1 MMKTTLLALIAAFT
15 VLSCQSLGQKAPSLL
30 EQQEAKLFSDTSGV
44 IDTQEGEKMISL
56 YVAYVDSLP
65 NDSIQ
70 CGEYLF
76 KAAEVAMGIEEYW
89 KSIQLFNRLQKQ
101 YPGHDLVPDALFY
114 QGFVFENNI
123 GYIEYAK
130 KCYTKYLL
138 DYPRGERAQD
148 VRSIMAVIDQPIEDV
163 VKGWEENSN
172 TEEKE

>member
-1 MMKTTLLALIAAFT
+1 MKTTLLALIAAFT

-89 KSIQLFNRLQKQ
+89 KSIQLFNRLN
-101 YPGHDLVPDALFY
+101 YL
-114 QGFVFENNI
+114 NI
-123 GYIEYAK
+123 
-130 KCYTKYLL
+130 
-138 DYPRGERAQD
+138 
-148 VRSIMAVIDQPIEDV
+148 
-163 VKGWEENSN
+163 N
-172 TEEKE
+172 